1 MTSAKPVRRA
11 ALIGSSFAAG
21 PDIDPIIEADAGRS
35 ANNYGEIVARNLG
48 ATITDLAVSGATT
61 ANMLST
67 VQRFGRR
74 RFPPQVP
81 QLPPDAD
88 LVMITGG
95 GNDLGYLQ
103 SIMPAAMAGRFDG
116 SLPTRPLA
124 LATRLIFGTPKG
136 KDTEVAAS
144 GLTQVVQAVRDR
156 APGARIVLVGYPVLF
171 AADSV
176 TDPQERIRPDDL
188 AAIKQIGQRLDRAYE
203 LAAERTGAELIRT
216 WEFSRDHAAGSARPW
231 VNGIRGVP
239 GDGAALHPNAAGHR
253 AMADAVLALLTADEP
268 PRTAADRK

>member
-1 MTSAKPVRRA
+1 MNPAHAIRRV

-21 PDIDPIIEADAGRS
+21 PDIDPIIEATAGRS
-35 ANNYGEIVARNLG
+35 GNNYGEIVARHLG
-48 ATITDLAVSGATT
+48 ATIADLAVSGATT

-81 QLPPDAD
+81 QLPDD
-88 LVMITGG
+88 VELVMITGG

-116 SLPTRPLA
+116 SVITRPLA
-124 LATRLIFGTPKG
+124 LATRLIFGTPEG
-136 KDTEVAAS
+136 KDAEVAAS
-144 GLTQVVQAVRDR
+144 GLTQVVRAVRDR
-156 APGARIVLVGYPVLF
+156 APGARVVLVGYPVLF
-171 AADSV
+171 GADSL
-176 TDPQERIRPDDL
+176 TDPQERIRPADL
-188 AAIKQIGQRLDRAYE
+188 AAIKEIGRRLDQAYE
-203 LAAERTGAELIRT
+203 LAAERTGAELIKT
-216 WEFSRDHAAGSARPW
+216 WEFSHGHAAGSAEPW

-253 AMADAVLALLTADEP
+253 ALADAVLALLRTDGP
-268 PRTAADRK
+268 RRTAADRR